1 MAAHARRKPQPEGN
15 VRFKEVRTALL
26 AVVAILTL
34 YVGIRAYIRR
44 IRETAEPQAET

>member
-1 MAAHARRKPQPEGN
+1 MPPHVRRKPQLEVN

-44 IRETAEPQAET
+44 IRETAEPQPET